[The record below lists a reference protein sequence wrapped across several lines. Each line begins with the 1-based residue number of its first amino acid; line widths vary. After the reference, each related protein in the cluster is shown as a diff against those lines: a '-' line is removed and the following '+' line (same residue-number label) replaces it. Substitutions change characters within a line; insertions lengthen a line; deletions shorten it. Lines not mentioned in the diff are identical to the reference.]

1 VVLAVATRHDA
12 AAARGVALHQLTCHM
27 CHAWTLLY
35 GCCWLMLLP
44 SLLAWLQLP
53 LGESPV
59 LKPCLEALH
68 FFRVTN
74 QSCLGCSSCAAA
86 AATL

>member
-1 VVLAVATRHDA
+1 
-12 AAARGVALHQLTCHM
+12 M

-53 LGESPV
+53 LGESDAIALPADISLHMVNHRQAWILRCV
-59 LKPCLEALH
+59 LCLLIDELQA
-68 FFRVTN
+68 N
-74 QSCLGCSSCAAA
+74 SCYPFVHA
-86 AATL
+86 